1 MLIALHK
8 NARTMP
14 VVCADI
20 AFSNE
25 TASVSAQRYGMTEK
39 TVCKW
44 KKLDVF
50 RDHPQQAHRLQTV
63 LTPVQEAIV
72 IHLRHVLLL
81 ALDDLLGVT

>member
-39 TVCKW
+39 TV
-44 KKLDVF
+44 
-50 RDHPQQAHRLQTV
+50 
-63 LTPVQEAIV
+63 
-72 IHLRHVLLL
+72 
-81 ALDDLLGVT
+81 